1 MSDITHMNPNKGN
14 SEGNKKTQS
23 SLDQMFS
30 FRSNAQLWAVTT
42 GWSLLGRSKR
52 PSTLR
57 LQPCSNK
64 ENKQQLNRQTRTRR
78 NTTLNPNIL
87 SGSFVFAHGNAL
99 NILISGAQICQ
110 NTFPVA
116 FKNSTA
122 DRSHFRTAAN
132 FLSLFTHKINVPKRL
147 PPMPEPFKHPGILL
161 LIFCQECHF
170 HFTERTGAL
179 RGIYIRRMEK
189 NIFLLRKL

>member
-1 MSDITHMNPNKGN
+1 
-14 SEGNKKTQS
+14 
-23 SLDQMFS
+23 MFS

-42 GWSLLGRSKR
+42 DWSLLGRSKQ

-57 LQPCSNK
+57 LQQCSNK
-64 ENKQQLNRQTRTRR
+64 ENKQQLNRQTRMRR

-87 SGSFVFAHGNAL
+87 SGSYVFAHGNPL

-110 NTFPVA
+110 NTFPVT
-116 FKNSTA
+116 FKNLTA

-147 PPMPEPFKHPGILL
+147 PPTPEPFIQGFSSSFYVKNVISISQSGLEVWEEYTL
-161 LIFCQECHF
+161 
-170 HFTERTGAL
+170 G
-179 RGIYIRRMEK
+179 GVEK
-189 NIFLLRKL
+189 NILLPRKL